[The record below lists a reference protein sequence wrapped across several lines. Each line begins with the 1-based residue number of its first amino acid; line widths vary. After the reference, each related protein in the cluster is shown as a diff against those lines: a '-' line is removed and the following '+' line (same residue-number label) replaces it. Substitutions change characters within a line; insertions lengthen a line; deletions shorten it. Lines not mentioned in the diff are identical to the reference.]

1 MQESPTSELQ
11 AYMYEVNF
19 EGSKKKD
26 SADTR
31 EILHKI
37 QSTATYI

>member
-11 AYMYEVNF
+11 AYEVNF

-37 QSTATYI
+37 QSTATYM